1 VTPLRT
7 ALALLLSGV
16 AGAAPAKPAAEI
28 RDTVVLLHGL
38 ARSSASMAGM
48 ARSLGRQGYAV
59 VNLDYPSTRAPVET
73 LVDTV
78 LVPQMSAL
86 DLPLEGRVHFV
97 THSMG
102 GILVRDYLRRHRQP
116 QLGRVV
122 MLAPPN
128 RGSELVDRLGP
139 LAPFRWINGPA
150 GQQLGTGDDGLPQR
164 LGAVDF
170 ELGVIAGTRSLNPLY
185 SAWID
190 GEDDGKVS
198 VARTRVDGM
207 RDFLTVPHTHTFL
220 MSAPAVQR
228 QTLHF
233 LRTGRFDP
241 SQSPETP

>member
-1 VTPLRT
+1 MTPLRT
-7 ALALLLSGV
+7 ALALLLSGFS
-16 AGAAPAKPAAEI
+16 GAVPAASAAQTQ
-28 RDTVVLLHGL
+28 DTVVLLHGL

-48 ARSLGRQGYAV
+48 ARMLGRQGYSV
-59 VNLDYPSTRAPVET
+59 VNLDYPSTRAPVEQ
-73 LVDTV
+73 LVDQV
-78 LVPQMSAL
+78 LVPSLSSL
-86 DLPLEGRVHFV
+86 DLVPAARVHFV

-150 GQQLGTGDDGLPQR
+150 GLQLGTGNDGLPQR

-185 SAWID
+185 SALID
-190 GEDDGKVS
+190 GDDDGKVA
-198 VARTRVDGM
+198 VARTRVEGM
-207 RDFLTVPHTHTFL
+207 RDFLQVPHTHTFL
-220 MSAPAVQR
+220 MSAPEVQR

-233 LRTGRFDP
+233 LRAGQFDP
-241 SQSPETP
+241 QTQG

>member
-1 VTPLRT
+1 MRT
-7 ALALLLSGV
+7 VLALLLSGF
-16 AGAAPAKPAAEI
+16 AGAVPAQPAGETQ
-28 RDTVVLLHGL
+28 DTVVLLHGL

-48 ARSLGRQGYAV
+48 ARTLGAQGYAV
-59 VNLDYPSTRAPVET
+59 VNLDYPSTRAPVEQ
-73 LVDTV
+73 LVDQV
-78 LVPQMSAL
+78 LVPQLSAL
-86 DLPLEGRVHFV
+86 ELTPDARVHFV

-150 GQQLGTGDDGLPQR
+150 GLQLGTGGDGLPQR

-185 SAWID
+185 SSLID
-190 GEDDGKVS
+190 GDDDGKVA
-198 VARTRVDGM
+198 VARTRIDGM

-220 MSAPAVQR
+220 MSAPEVQR

-233 LRTGRFDP
+233 LRAGRFDP
-241 SQSPETP
+241 QHQG